1 MLCGLAGWHLSFQSR
16 AWAFQ
21 TLEMGMGVGVQ
32 LLTRSTR
39 RIVQTRARGAVL
51 KKVTGIDLK
60 IGLGIAWSKDAP
72 AAAPDDIIDIAR
84 TLGRP
89 HRSELRYQRLG

>member
-1 MLCGLAGWHLSFQSR
+1 MW
-16 AWAFQ
+16 
-21 TLEMGMGVGVQ
+21 VGVQ
-32 LLTRSTR
+32 LLTRSAR
-39 RIVQTRARGAVL
+39 KVQLTRAGTVL

-60 IGLGIAWSKDAP
+60 IGLGIAWSKDDP

-89 HRSELRYQRLG
+89 GRWGLKYQRLVL